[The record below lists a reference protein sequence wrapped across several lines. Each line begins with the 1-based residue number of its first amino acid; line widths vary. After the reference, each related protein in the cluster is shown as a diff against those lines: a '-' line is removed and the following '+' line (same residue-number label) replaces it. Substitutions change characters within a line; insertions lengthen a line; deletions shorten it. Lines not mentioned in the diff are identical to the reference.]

1 MKNWN
6 WNKIGAAI
14 LCAFVLA
21 ISLGYFLPNRTF
33 SPLEKRYLNQMPRLT
48 AAKLLDGSWG
58 EEIEDYLADQMLGRD
73 LFVGLN
79 AYFEKLLGLQ
89 KSKSI
94 WTLDGKLVRRPVSL
108 KDGAMEKNMG
118 AVNRFADT
126 VEVPVSLALIPS
138 CGFSLGAPEYEDDRL
153 IGELYGM
160 AAMETVD
167 LREVFRGRPD
177 LFYST
182 DHHWTSAG
190 AFEAYKRLMESWGEQ
205 PQEEYA
211 VKRFSHFRGANYA
224 ASGLWLTPE
233 ETLEMW
239 SGPRAVT
246 VRQEKTAHD
255 GVFYRERLED
265 YDPYMVFLDGNQP
278 LVRLYNPQGTGKLLL
293 IRDSFA
299 SCLAGFL
306 CQNYEEVIL
315 VDLRYYKQPISQ
327 LVQQSGVDRVLVLYS
342 LENFLTDSN
351 LVLLK

>member
-6 WNKIGAAI
+6 KVGALL

-21 ISLGYFLPNRTF
+21 ISLGYFLPDRTF
-33 SPLEKRYLNQMPRLT
+33 SPLEKRYLNQMPKLT

-58 EEIEDYLADQMLGRD
+58 EEIEDHLADQMLGRD
-73 LFVGLN
+73 FFVGLN

-89 KSKSI
+89 KAKTI
-94 WTLDGKLVRRPVSL
+94 WTLDGKLVRRPVSV

-118 AVNRFADT
+118 AVNRFADAAD
-126 VEVPVSLALIPS
+126 VPVTLALIPS

-153 IGELYGM
+153 IEEIYSM
-160 AAMETVD
+160 ANMETVD

-190 AFEAYKRLMESWGEQ
+190 AFEAYKTLLKSWGEWPREQ
-205 PQEEYA
+205 YTVE
-211 VKRFSHFRGANYA
+211 RFSNFRGANYA
-224 ASGLWLTPE
+224 SSGLWLTPA

-239 SGPRAVT
+239 SGPCAIT
-246 VRQEKTAHD
+246 VQQENAAHD
-255 GVFYRERLED
+255 GVFYRERLEG
-265 YDPYMVFLDGNQP
+265 YDPYMVFLDGNQS
-278 LVRLYNPQGTGKLLL
+278 LVSLHNPQGTGKLLL
-293 IRDSFA
+293 VRDSFA

-306 CQNYEEVIL
+306 CQNYEDVTL

-327 LVQQSGVDRVLVLYS
+327 LAQASGADRILVLYS